1 MQHILLVSSNTGRQ
15 ALVEKAID
23 RENCSII
30 ALIETSANL
39 AAELDR
45 GPSISIDM
53 VVMDLDD
60 NGEAELEAIRQ
71 IMENKPLPVV
81 MFVRQGNRESAAN
94 ATAAGASAYV
104 VDGLQADRV
113 APILAAA
120 VTRFQET
127 QTLREELE
135 RTKASL
141 EERKIIER
149 AKGLLM
155 QQRSCSED
163 EAYSALR
170 KLAMQRNKRLAEI
183 AASVIDAAILMN

>member
-1 MQHILLVSSNTGRQ
+1 MQHILLVSNNTQHQ
-15 ALVEKAID
+15 ALLEKAID
-23 RENCSII
+23 RENCSIVVVI
-30 ALIETSANL
+30 KTGAQLD
-39 AAELDR
+39 AELR
-45 GPSISIDM
+45 SRAIDM

-60 NGEAELEAIRQ
+60 NGEAELESVRQ
-71 IMENKPLPVV
+71 IIENRPLPIV

-94 ATAAGASAYV
+94 ATAAGVSAYV
-104 VDGLQADRV
+104 VDGLQVDRV

-127 QTLREELE
+127 RSLREELE

-141 EERKIIER
+141 EQRKIIER

-155 QQRSCSED
+155 QQRGCSEE

-183 AASVIDAAILMN
+183 ATSVIDAASLIK

>member
-1 MQHILLVSSNTGRQ
+1 MQHILLVSNNTRHQ
-15 ALVEKAID
+15 ALLEKAID

-30 ALIETSANL
+30 AVIETSTNL
-39 AAELDR
+39 AAELR
-45 GPSISIDM
+45 SRAIDM

-60 NGEAELEAIRQ
+60 NEEAELESIRW
-71 IMENKPLPVV
+71 IMENRPLPVV
-81 MFVRQGNRESAAN
+81 MFVRQGNRESAAT
-94 ATAAGASAYV
+94 ATAAGVSAYV
-104 VDGLQADRV
+104 VDGLQADRI

-127 QTLREELE
+127 QALREELE
-135 RTKASL
+135 QAKTSL

-155 QQRSCSED
+155 EQRGCNEN

-170 KLAMQRNKRLAEI
+170 KLAMQRNRRLAEI
-183 AASVIDAAILMN
+183 AASVIDAATLMN

>member
-1 MQHILLVSSNTGRQ
+1 
-15 ALVEKAID
+15 
-23 RENCSII
+23 
-30 ALIETSANL
+30 
-39 AAELDR
+39 
-45 GPSISIDM
+45 M

-71 IMENKPLPVV
+71 IMENRPLPIV
-81 MFVRQGNRESAAN
+81 MFVQQGNRESAAN
-94 ATAAGASAYV
+94 ATAAGATAYV
-104 VDGLQADRV
+104 VNGLKADRI

-127 QTLREELE
+127 QALRAELKQAE
-135 RTKASL
+135 TSL
-141 EERKIIER
+141 KERKIIER

-183 AASVIDAAILMN
+183 AASVIDAASLMN

>member
-1 MQHILLVSSNTGRQ
+1 MQHILLVSSNTGHQ
-15 ALVEKAID
+15 ALMEKAID
-23 RENCSII
+23 QENCSIA
-30 ALIETSANL
+30 ALIENSINL
-39 AAELDR
+39 GAEVESR
-45 GPSISIDM
+45 AIDM

-71 IMENKPLPVV
+71 IMENKSLPIV
-81 MFVRQGNRESAAN
+81 MFVQQGNRESAAN

-104 VDGLQADRV
+104 VNGLKADRV

-127 QTLREELE
+127 QALREELKQ
-135 RTKASL
+135 TKTSL
-141 EERKIIER
+141 KERKIIER

-183 AASVIDAAILMN
+183 AASVIDAASLMN